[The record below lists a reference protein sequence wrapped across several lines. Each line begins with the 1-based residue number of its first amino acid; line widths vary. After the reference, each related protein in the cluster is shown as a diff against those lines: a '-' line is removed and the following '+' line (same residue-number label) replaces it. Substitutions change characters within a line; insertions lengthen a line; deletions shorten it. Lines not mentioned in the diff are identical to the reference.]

1 MPRHAGHSRGVRVA
15 GMTLPV
21 CPQRARDSRAPHGP
35 RMGPHGPSSAY
46 PLACVK
52 WHAPPCSGMR
62 APCEASGR
70 LGRHLPLVGGG
81 PASAASRMG
90 RAWARM
96 GRAAPTL
103 SVWATWHALPMQR
116 HAGPMRGVRAAGPRL
131 SVGPQRARVSRASH
145 GPRMGPHGPSS
156 ADKRMHVL
164 PMQRQCGPMR
174 GVLVAG
180 PRLSVGRWRAR
191 VSRGP
196 HAPRMVPHGPM
207 HEQERLDPACSK
219 RRESCALL
227 L

>member
-1 MPRHAGHSRGVRVA
+1 M
-15 GMTLPV
+15 
-21 CPQRARDSRAPHGP
+21 ARISPGGAR
-35 RMGPHGPSSAY
+35 S
-46 PLACVK
+46 
-52 WHAPPCSGMR
+52 
-62 APCEASGR
+62 SGR

-131 SVGPQRARVSRASH
+131 SVGRLARSGLASAA
-145 GPRMGPHGPSS
+145 PRMGRAWARMGRAAPTRGCMCSPCSGP
-156 ADKRMHVL
+156 
-164 PMQRQCGPMR
+164 CGPMR

-180 PRLSVGRWRAR
+180 PRLSVGRSWRAR

-196 HAPRMVPHGPM
+196 HAPRMVQHGPM
-207 HEQERLDPACSK
+207 HERLDGMVEAASVKHTTRAAPSSTQSQWMDVQHNAQDPARSHACVRCK
-219 RRESCALL
+219 RERDRPRR
-227 L
+227 